1 MNYAKLIDGFPVYAP
16 NPILHAGLWYGN
28 PTGSVYEAEGYKA
41 VRYTEQPT
49 EPGEGYQWS
58 ETWSET
64 DTEIVQGWELV
75 EVPITKENALVR
87 YSNELTGEQDETLT
101 EATETLI
108 KIVKEEMPNGAVSYH

>member
-1 MNYAKLIDGFPVYAP
+1 MQYAKLINNYPSFAP
-16 NPILHAGLWYGN
+16 NPILHAGLWHGN
-28 PTGSVYEAEGYKA
+28 PPGSVYEAEGYKP
-41 VRYTEQPT
+41 VRFTEPPT

-75 EVPITKENALVR
+75 EVPSADEEALTR
-87 YSNELTGEQDETLT
+87 YANELTGEQDETLT

-108 KIVKEEMPNGAVSYH
+108 KKLKED